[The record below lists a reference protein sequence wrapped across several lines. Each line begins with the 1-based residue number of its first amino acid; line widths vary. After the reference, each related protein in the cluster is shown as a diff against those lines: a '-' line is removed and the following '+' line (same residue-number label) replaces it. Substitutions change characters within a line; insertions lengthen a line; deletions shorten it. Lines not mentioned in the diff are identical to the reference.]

1 MTDIDER
8 ERSFRLTTLLGFNPK
23 EEKNY
28 VGRKTD
34 TRVFIAA
41 FFIIA
46 ETGRSPRCPS
56 ADEQP
61 HTLWSTQT
69 MEC

>member
-1 MTDIDER
+1 MIDTDER

-56 ADEQP
+56 EDEQP